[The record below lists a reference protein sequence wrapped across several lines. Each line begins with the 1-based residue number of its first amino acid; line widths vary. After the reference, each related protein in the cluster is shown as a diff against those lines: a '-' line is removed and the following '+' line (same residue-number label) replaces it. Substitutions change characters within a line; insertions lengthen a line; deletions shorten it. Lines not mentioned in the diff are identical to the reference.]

1 MNIPDNRDTGS
12 SIQVSDRDRL
22 TCLAGMLCPVM
33 FALGY
38 WAMVIAAALTDEF
51 KPATL
56 IIAGLET
63 VAAWLGVHGWRK
75 RTVMVSYVALAVMIG
90 AFMLS
95 KPLI

>member
-1 MNIPDNRDTGS
+1 
-12 SIQVSDRDRL
+12 
-22 TCLAGMLCPVM
+22 
-33 FALGY
+33 
-38 WAMVIAAALTDEF
+38 MVIAAALTDEF